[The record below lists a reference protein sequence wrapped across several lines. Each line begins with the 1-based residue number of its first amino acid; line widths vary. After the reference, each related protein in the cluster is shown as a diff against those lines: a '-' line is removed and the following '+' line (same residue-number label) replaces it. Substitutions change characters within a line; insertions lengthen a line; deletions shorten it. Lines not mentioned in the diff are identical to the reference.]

1 MIYGKKWPTFKEE
14 LTISSDVVIAVQVN
28 GKVRGTV
35 EVERGT
41 SKEIVEKLALEIENV
56 KKHIEGKTLVK
67 VIVVP
72 EKIVNIVVK

>member
-1 MIYGKKWPTFKEE
+1 M
-14 LTISSDVVIAVQVN
+14 VIAVQVN

-41 SKEIVEKLALEIENV
+41 SNEIVEKLALEIENV
-56 KKHIEGKTLVK
+56 KKHVEGKTLAK